1 MSKAQFVG
9 DLKVL
14 NDPELKALGISRASL
29 ISEASS
35 LIPENVDMEKGVDIL
50 PVVFN
55 LAVVNSFNANGDGI
69 DSISAAKMVKN
80 FIHRPINLE
89 HHKTDIVGHIINASF
104 SDKQP
109 DFFERDITDFIDR
122 KEPFYITAAAV
133 IYKHVFPELSDVISQ
148 SSDKESPYYQAFST
162 SWEVG
167 FNDFDVVVG
176 EGDSREVYE
185 KGSEGFDSYKDNL
198 KVFGGSGFYND
209 KPVNRL
215 LKGSLYPLGAAIT
228 ENPAAKV
235 KGIYTKV
242 VEKIANANK
251 KSSQNKKEDVTNNK
265 DSDNFQMTEEQF
277 NQLTELLKGI
287 SEAKNFDS
295 ESKAS
300 EAFTEIQKTL
310 KEVGEGWQSKA
321 QKAEA
326 EAKEIEAE
334 AKKIE
339 EDLAASKVVVEN
351 LEKEIAEAN
360 ESIKSLKEDAAVR
373 DAAEKFNSRMASL
386 ANEFDFTDSEEEI
399 VSDEV
404 RALNEDED
412 FDKYVEKAKVVF
424 AHRIKVEE
432 EAPAEEEEIETSE
445 TSEASVTNNNG
456 DESEQKSLF
465 ERVREAGLTVAS

>member
-1 MSKAQFVG
+1 MSKAKFLG

-14 NDPELKALGISRASL
+14 NDPELKDLGISRASL

-35 LIPENVDMEKGVDIL
+35 LIPESLDVEKGVDIL

-55 LAVVNSFNANGDGI
+55 LAVVNSFNDNGDGI
-69 DSISAAKMVKN
+69 DSISAAKLVKN

-89 HHKTDIVGHIINASF
+89 HYKTDIVGHIINASF

-133 IYKHVFPELSDVISQ
+133 IYKHVYPDLANFISE
-148 SSDKESPYYQAFST
+148 SSNKESPYYQAFST
-162 SWEVG
+162 SWEIG
-167 FNDFDVVVG
+167 FNEFDVVVG
-176 EGDSREVYE
+176 EGDSKEIYE
-185 KGSEGFDSYKDNL
+185 KGSEGFNSYKDNL
-198 KVFGGSGFYND
+198 KAFGGSGFSND
-209 KPVNRL
+209 KPVNRF

-242 VEKIANANK
+242 IEKVANANK
-251 KSSQNKKEDVTNNK
+251 KSSQNEKEDVTNTK

-277 NQLTELLKGI
+277 KQLTELLKGI

-310 KEVGEGWQSKA
+310 KEVGDGWQTKA

-326 EAKEIEAE
+326 EAEKVEADLKASN
-334 AKKIE
+334 AK
-339 EDLAASKVVVEN
+339 VES

-360 ESIKSLKEDAAVR
+360 KSIKGLKEDAAVR

-386 ANEFDFTDSEEEI
+386 ASEFDFTDSEEQI
-399 VSDEV
+399 VSDEI
-404 RALNEDED
+404 RSLKEDED

-424 AHRIKVEE
+424 AHRIKEDE
-432 EAPAEEEEIETSE
+432 SASSDDEEIETSE
-445 TSEASVTNNNG
+445 ESEASVTNNNG